1 MSDSV
6 TRVSRQ
12 SLAQTSPGLVT
23 RVSRQSLAQTS
34 PGLVTRVSRQ
44 VVISAPYAGGQAIL
58 GTFVGVF
65 SAGAA
70 GRIGGGNS

>member
-1 MSDSV
+1 MDAVTRTSQQTIAATSPASVSRVSRQTLAATSPASV

-12 SLAQTSPGLVT
+12 LI
-23 RVSRQSLAQTS
+23 
-34 PGLVTRVSRQ
+34 
-44 VVISAPYAGGQAIL
+44 ISAPYGGQCII

-65 SAGAA
+65 SAGGT